1 MRGPD
6 LLRPCPRAQAAAEV
20 GLVLAQRHDVEVR
33 KRLAQQ
39 GLGVQVRRQWR
50 PAGAVVEIGQQRLG
64 RAFVEHGAALQRVDA
79 VGQGQLALAQ
89 GRQLGVGLGQLVAG
103 LVADVQLGFLEL
115 ALGFLDGGLDAVDLQ
130 VSPGEYLAVMGP
142 SGSGKSTLL
151 NILGLLDAPDSGEY
165 WLSGEATAALD
176 EIRRAELR
184 SRHIG
189 FVFQSYHLIPRLT
202 ALENIEL
209 PMLLAGIE
217 PAERQRRSARLVER
231 LNLGDRVRHRPAE
244 LSGGQRQRVAIAR
257 AMVMQ
262 PALLLADEPTGNLDS
277 HSGAEVIRL
286 LEELNGEGLTLLIV
300 THDAA
305 LGARARRCLRM
316 RDGRIIEDV
325 QQEQGDARG

>member
-1 MRGPD
+1 MIR
-6 LLRPCPRAQAAAEV
+6 LNAVSRCF
-20 GLVLAQRHDVEVR
+20 VLGD
-33 KRLAQQ
+33 QQ
-39 GLGVQVRRQWR
+39 
-50 PAGAVVEIGQQRLG
+50 IK
-64 RAFVEHGAALQRVDA
+64 
-79 VGQGQLALAQ
+79 
-89 GRQLGVGLGQLVAG
+89 
-103 LVADVQLGFLEL
+103 
-115 ALGFLDGGLDAVDLQ
+115 GLDAVDLQ

-165 WLSGEATAALD
+165 WLNGEATASLD
-176 EIRRAELR
+176 EIRRAGLR

-189 FVFQSYHLIPRLT
+189 FVFQSYHLISRLS

-231 LNLGDRVRHRPAE
+231 LNLGDRVKHRPAE

-277 HSGAEVIRL
+277 HSGAEVVTL

-300 THDAA
+300 THDVA
-305 LGARARRCLRM
+305 LGARARRHLSM
-316 RDGRIIEDV
+316 RDGQIIADV
-325 QQEQGDARG
+325 RQESGDARG

>member
-1 MRGPD
+1 MI
-6 LLRPCPRAQAAAEV
+6 
-20 GLVLAQRHDVEVR
+20 
-33 KRLAQQ
+33 RLSGVSRCFILGDQQ
-39 GLGVQVRRQWR
+39 VK
-50 PAGAVVEIGQQRLG
+50 
-64 RAFVEHGAALQRVDA
+64 
-79 VGQGQLALAQ
+79 
-89 GRQLGVGLGQLVAG
+89 
-103 LVADVQLGFLEL
+103 
-115 ALGFLDGGLDAVDLQ
+115 GLDRVDLQ

-165 WLSGEATAALD
+165 WLNGEATAALD
-176 EIRRAELR
+176 ENRRAELR

-209 PMLLAGIE
+209 PMLLAGLE
-217 PAERQRRSARLVER
+217 PAERSRRSARLVER

-277 HSGAEVIRL
+277 HSGAEVVAL
-286 LEELNGEGLTLLIV
+286 LEELNSEGLTLLVV
-300 THDAA
+300 THDPAI
-305 LGARARRCLRM
+305 GGRARRRLSM
-316 RDGRIIEDV
+316 RDGQIIDDI
-325 QQEQGDARG
+325 QQDPGDARG

>member
-1 MRGPD
+1 MIRLSGVS
-6 LLRPCPRAQAAAEV
+6 RCF
-20 GLVLAQRHDVEVR
+20 VLGD
-33 KRLAQQ
+33 QQ
-39 GLGVQVRRQWR
+39 VK
-50 PAGAVVEIGQQRLG
+50 
-64 RAFVEHGAALQRVDA
+64 
-79 VGQGQLALAQ
+79 
-89 GRQLGVGLGQLVAG
+89 
-103 LVADVQLGFLEL
+103 
-115 ALGFLDGGLDAVDLQ
+115 GLDRVELQ

-151 NILGLLDAPDSGEY
+151 NIIGLLDAPDSGEY
-165 WLSGEATAALD
+165 WLNGEATAALD
-176 EIRRAELR
+176 ENRRADLR

-209 PMLLAGIE
+209 PMLLAGLE
-217 PAERQRRSARLVER
+217 PAERRRRSARLVER

-277 HSGAEVIRL
+277 HSGAEVVAL
-286 LEELNGEGLTLLIV
+286 LEELNGEGLTLLVV

-305 LGARARRCLRM
+305 IAGRARRRLSM
-316 RDGRIIEDV
+316 RDGQIIDDIR
-325 QQEQGDARG
+325 QGPGDARG

>member
-1 MRGPD
+1 MIR
-6 LLRPCPRAQAAAEV
+6 LSAVSRCF
-20 GLVLAQRHDVEVR
+20 VLGD
-33 KRLAQQ
+33 QQ
-39 GLGVQVRRQWR
+39 VK
-50 PAGAVVEIGQQRLG
+50 
-64 RAFVEHGAALQRVDA
+64 
-79 VGQGQLALAQ
+79 
-89 GRQLGVGLGQLVAG
+89 
-103 LVADVQLGFLEL
+103 
-115 ALGFLDGGLDAVDLQ
+115 GLDQVDLR
-130 VSPGEYLAVMGP
+130 VSHGEYLAVMGP

-165 WLSGEATAALD
+165 WLNDEATASLD

-316 RDGRIIEDV
+316 CDGRIIEDV
-325 QQEQGDARG
+325 QQGPGDARG

>member
-1 MRGPD
+1 MIR
-6 LLRPCPRAQAAAEV
+6 LSALSRCF
-20 GLVLAQRHDVEVR
+20 VLGD
-33 KRLAQQ
+33 QQ
-39 GLGVQVRRQWR
+39 VK
-50 PAGAVVEIGQQRLG
+50 
-64 RAFVEHGAALQRVDA
+64 
-79 VGQGQLALAQ
+79 
-89 GRQLGVGLGQLVAG
+89 
-103 LVADVQLGFLEL
+103 
-115 ALGFLDGGLDAVDLQ
+115 GLDQVDLQ

-165 WLSGEATAALD
+165 WLNGEATAALD
-176 EIRRAELR
+176 ENRRAELR

-209 PMLLAGIE
+209 PMLLAGLE

-231 LNLGDRVRHRPAE
+231 LNLGDRVKHRPAE

-277 HSGAEVIRL
+277 HSGAEVMAL
-286 LEELNGEGLTLLIV
+286 LKELNGEGLTLLVV

-305 LGARARRCLRM
+305 IGGRARRHLSM
-316 RDGRIIEDV
+316 RDGQIIDDI
-325 QQEQGDARG
+325 QQGPIDARG

>member
-1 MRGPD
+1 MI
-6 LLRPCPRAQAAAEV
+6 
-20 GLVLAQRHDVEVR
+20 
-33 KRLAQQ
+33 RLSAVSRCFILGDQQ
-39 GLGVQVRRQWR
+39 VK
-50 PAGAVVEIGQQRLG
+50 
-64 RAFVEHGAALQRVDA
+64 
-79 VGQGQLALAQ
+79 
-89 GRQLGVGLGQLVAG
+89 
-103 LVADVQLGFLEL
+103 
-115 ALGFLDGGLDAVDLQ
+115 GLDQVDLQ

-151 NILGLLDAPDSGEY
+151 NIIGLLDAPDSGEY
-165 WLSGEATAALD
+165 WLNGEATASLD

-189 FVFQSYHLIPRLT
+189 FVFQSYHLIPRLS

-231 LNLGDRVRHRPAE
+231 LNLGDRVKHRPAE

-277 HSGAEVIRL
+277 HSGAEVVAL
-286 LEELNGEGLTLLIV
+286 LEELNGEGLTLLVV
-300 THDAA
+300 THDPAI
-305 LGARARRCLRM
+305 GGRARRRLSMC
-316 RDGRIIEDV
+316 DGQIIDDI
-325 QQEQGDARG
+325 QQGPGDARG

>member
-1 MRGPD
+1 MI
-6 LLRPCPRAQAAAEV
+6 
-20 GLVLAQRHDVEVR
+20 
-33 KRLAQQ
+33 RLS
-39 GLGVQVRRQWR
+39 GVSRC
-50 PAGAVVEIGQQRLG
+50 
-64 RAFVEHGAALQRVDA
+64 F
-79 VGQGQLALAQ
+79 
-89 GRQLGVGLGQLVAG
+89 QLGDQQVK
-103 LVADVQLGFLEL
+103 
-115 ALGFLDGGLDAVDLQ
+115 GLDAVDLR
-130 VSPGEYLAVMGP
+130 VEAGEYLAVMGP

-165 WLSGEATAALD
+165 WLNDEATAALD
-176 EIRRAELR
+176 ENRRAELR

-231 LNLGDRVRHRPAE
+231 LNLGDRVRHRPGE

-277 HSGAEVIRL
+277 HSGAEVVAL
-286 LEELNGEGLTLLIV
+286 LEELNCEGLTLLVV
-300 THDAA
+300 THDAN
-305 LGARARRCLRM
+305 LGARARRCLHM

-325 QQEQGDARG
+325 QREPGDARA